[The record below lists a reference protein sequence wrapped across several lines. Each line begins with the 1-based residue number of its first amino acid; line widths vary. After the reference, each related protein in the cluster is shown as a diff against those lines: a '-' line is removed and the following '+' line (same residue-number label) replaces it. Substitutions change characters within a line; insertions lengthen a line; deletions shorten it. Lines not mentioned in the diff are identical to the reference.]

1 MRCAV
6 LFLLM
11 YIIAHFASKML
22 SALFCLHLCI
32 FYLFRRAYIN
42 NNVKNKTAEGAICT
56 LRRSFLSKE

>member
-1 MRCAV
+1 
-6 LFLLM
+6 M

-42 NNVKNKTAEGAICT
+42 NNVKNKTA
-56 LRRSFLSKE
+56 